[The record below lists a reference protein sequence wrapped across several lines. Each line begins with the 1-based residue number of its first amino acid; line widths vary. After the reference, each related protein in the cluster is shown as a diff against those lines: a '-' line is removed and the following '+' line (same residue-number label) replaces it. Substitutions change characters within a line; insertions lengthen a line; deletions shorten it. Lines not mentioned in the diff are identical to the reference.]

1 MNVATLAARAVRL
14 AGRGA
19 RANAGGAASSLLN
32 QISNRRALSPSTT
45 SEGAVPGELV
55 RLSRAESLRL
65 LRTQC
70 VGRYAFVESARALS
84 VIPVNYVL
92 TAENVV
98 LFRSGP
104 GPKLASAERGDVVAF
119 EVDDIDRERHSGW
132 SILVVG
138 RARRMTGLERDRLV
152 DLPVPW
158 ANGPRTQVVAITP
171 SRIDGRR
178 LC

>member
-1 MNVATLAARAVRL
+1 
-14 AGRGA
+14 
-19 RANAGGAASSLLN
+19 
-32 QISNRRALSPSTT
+32 
-45 SEGAVPGELV
+45 
-55 RLSRAESLRL
+55 
-65 LRTQC
+65 
-70 VGRYAFVESARALS
+70 
-84 VIPVNYVL
+84 
-92 TAENVV
+92 V